1 MVVYRDFSIRKYMYK
16 VIKLVYVLFIYF
28 VLQLMIIVGVFVGE
42 FLNFVDNDM
51 IIEMNFIFKNCFL
64 LNSLGIF

>member
-1 MVVYRDFSIRKYMYK
+1 
-16 VIKLVYVLFIYF
+16 
-28 VLQLMIIVGVFVGE
+28 MIIAGVFVGE

>member
-1 MVVYRDFSIRKYMYK
+1 MVVYCDFSIRKYMYK
-16 VIKLVYVLFIYF
+16 VIKIVYVLIIYF